1 MVLKDFEDQDIE
13 NPFGGGTVAYE
24 CIGCGAQSSHEAY
37 GFGVGT
43 SKEATIRLNKR
54 LKIQ

>member
-1 MVLKDFEDQDIE
+1 MVLKDFENQDIE

-24 CIGCGAQSSHEAY
+24 CIGCGAQSSHETY

-54 LKIQ
+54 LRVQ